1 MDIEDSA
8 GQGERKGEERKEGQV
23 GFLSLF
29 SPSFLAGKKRQGG
42 HENQR
47 SSSQTERATK
57 ARRIQAGR
65 KTGKPTFEATFEA
78 SGKNSIERERS

>member
-1 MDIEDSA
+1 MKIEDSA

-47 SSSQTERATK
+47 SSSQTERVRK
-57 ARRIQAGR
+57 AGRIQAR
-65 KTGKPTFEATFEA
+65 RRTGKPTFEATFEA
-78 SGKNSIERERS
+78 SRTRFDRKRKN